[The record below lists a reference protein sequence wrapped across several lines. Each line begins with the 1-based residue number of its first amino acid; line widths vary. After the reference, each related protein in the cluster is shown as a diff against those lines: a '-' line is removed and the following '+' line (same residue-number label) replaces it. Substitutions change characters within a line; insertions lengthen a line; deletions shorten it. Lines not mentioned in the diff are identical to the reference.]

1 MTKIDTLR
9 DKTYKEA
16 CKILKVYG
24 KCAIIRPTGF
34 GKTGILTRFIK
45 DGNYKNIVY
54 LYPADIIRTAVLRFY
69 YGEDIPEDE
78 EIKGVIFLTYTKLVR
93 MDEKEIRDLGKVDLI
108 IADECHRLGADGTM
122 TAMETLLETHSSAHF
137 LGATASP
144 DRMDMIDEIGRYF
157 DDHVTSEYTL
167 HDAFKDKVLKR
178 PHYVYN
184 SYNTGINELAA
195 SKEEA
200 KKEIEITYGK
210 ADRQSVLDEL
220 DQRLIETATIYDM
233 DHVIHRTCE
242 KYVDDTSYMKF
253 IVFFFNYEAIYEKGE
268 DVKKWFY
275 KAYPKHSI
283 ETTIITSE
291 TAETRKNLSS
301 LTNMSR
307 RKNKIDLIF
316 SCDMLNMGY
325 HVSDL
330 TGVVMYRGTKSDI
343 VYIQQLGRVL
353 TSATDATAG
362 IIIDVV
368 DNLHQR
374 AAYQSGIAS
383 AEDIDTEMM
392 ERFKKYDS
400 GEEKVPVWGKYD
412 QIELNAQIRRFEGKS
427 DSETEYGREGYQ
439 LTKEDLESMDLYAEE
454 KEASYRELI
463 AKTVA
468 EARSIRCRKAWTRW
482 TEERGKTRDENGR
495 ILTRAEV
502 LAQKAPEEIPLPPF
516 CRSKQ
521 VSIDAVLDEMGIQED

>member
-1 MTKIDTLR
+1 M
-9 DKTYKEA
+9 
-16 CKILKVYG
+16 
-24 KCAIIRPTGF
+24 
-34 GKTGILTRFIK
+34 
-45 DGNYKNIVY
+45 
-54 LYPADIIRTAVLRFY
+54 
-69 YGEDIPEDE
+69 
-78 EIKGVIFLTYTKLVR
+78 
-93 MDEKEIRDLGKVDLI
+93 
-108 IADECHRLGADGTM
+108 
-122 TAMETLLETHSSAHF
+122 
-137 LGATASP
+137 
-144 DRMDMIDEIGRYF
+144 
-157 DDHVTSEYTL
+157 
-167 HDAFKDKVLKR
+167 
-178 PHYVYN
+178 
-184 SYNTGINELAA
+184 
-195 SKEEA
+195 
-200 KKEIEITYGK
+200 TYGK

-233 DHVIHRTCE
+233 DQVIHRTCE

-268 DVKKWFY
+268 DVKKWFH
-275 KAYPKHSI
+275 KAYPKHRI

-291 TAETRKNLSS
+291 SAETRKNLSS

-307 RKNKIDLIF
+307 RKNKIDLVF
-316 SCDMLNMGY
+316 TCDMLNMGY

-374 AAYQSGIAS
+374 AVYAMLGRESVYTEDARKRKEELEQQKGEATAYADYQAGRVSVK
-383 AEDIDTEMM
+383 DIDEEMM
-392 ERFKKYDS
+392 ERFKKYDN
-400 GEEKVPVWGKYD
+400 GEEKAPVWSKYD
-412 QIELNAQIRRFEGKS
+412 QTELNAQIRRFEGKS
-427 DSETEYGREGYQ
+427 ESETGYSREGYQ

-482 TEERGKTRDENGR
+482 TEEGGKQEM
-495 ILTRAEV
+495 
-502 LAQKAPEEIPLPPF
+502 KM
-516 CRSKQ
+516 
-521 VSIDAVLDEMGIQED
+521 DAS